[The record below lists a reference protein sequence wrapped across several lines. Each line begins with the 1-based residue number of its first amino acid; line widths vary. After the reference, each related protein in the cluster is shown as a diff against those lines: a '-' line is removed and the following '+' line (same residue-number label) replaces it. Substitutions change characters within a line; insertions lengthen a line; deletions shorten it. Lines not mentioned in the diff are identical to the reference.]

1 MDKFKRLIT
10 ITVSLVITVLILT
23 CFGFYYIST
32 KANQDENREEVERV
46 SERQQILSQQIIKKV
61 LLILDDEKLNHVSTR
76 AKLAKSL
83 QIFQKQHQFISQHVG
98 DASLGSGN
106 EQAKLKELIHDV
118 TPSYNQIL
126 LIANKALNRNFTE
139 VRFDYLKGA
148 NQSEADFLD
157 KMNAISRVARSNQE
171 LVDKEIYR
179 INMLILGTLIIS
191 LIILSFLVIT
201 PIFKKSIRDYKEL
214 LIAKDQAESASRA
227 KSEFMSN
234 MSHEL
239 RTPMNGIIGFTDLVL
254 TTELQP
260 LQREYLE
267 HVGKS
272 SYLLLDIINDIL
284 DFSKIEA
291 GKLFIELTPFNP
303 RATIEEIV
311 DLLSIQAHKKNLELI
326 CNIDLLLPVMLK
338 GDAIRIKQVLINLLG
353 NALKFTNTGEILI
366 SVSGESGVYRKNNG
380 SYIDLVFIVADT
392 GIGIAREQL
401 QKIFESFTQA
411 DGSTTR
417 LYGGTGLG
425 LTISKN
431 LVELMS
437 GTLEV
442 SSEQGK
448 GSTFTFHLTL
458 EVLSVAQQITALE
471 KPLLKNVLV
480 VDDNSTN
487 CKLMKGIF
495 QFLNIPC
502 KICCSGKEA
511 LTLINYALKEDK
523 EFDLIISDHQMP
535 EMDGITLIKKIKE
548 LVGKHSS
555 PIILMLSPLE
565 KDLYQREAEDIGVNK
580 FLSKPVKLQDLTAII
595 STSLDNQPRGLQP
608 YEVNAIKQFEDSGTI
623 LVAEDNDMNMLL
635 ISKILTKMGFQVLK
649 ASTGEQAINIAA
661 NQRPELIF
669 MDIHMPDMDGFQAT
683 KAIRSLPEPNRN
695 VIIVALTAD
704 AMEQDKQK
712 CLSVGMDDYIAKPF
726 HLTEIELVVQKHL
739 KKAGPTAGKNTQD
752 GM

>member
-1 MDKFKRLIT
+1 MDKFKKLIT

-32 KANQDENREEVERV
+32 KSNQDENREEVERV
-46 SERQQILSQQIIKKV
+46 SERQQVLSQQIIRNV
-61 LLILDDEKLNHVSTR
+61 LSILDDENLNHVSAR
-76 AKLAKSL
+76 AKLRKSL
-83 QIFQKQHQFISQHVG
+83 QLFQKQHQFISQHIG
-98 DASLGSGN
+98 DASLGSGA
-106 EQAKLKELIHDV
+106 EQAKLKELIQGV
-118 TPSYNQIL
+118 TTAYNQIL
-126 LIANKALNRNFTE
+126 LVANTALSLNFGE
-139 VRFDYLKGA
+139 VTFVNEYLKSA

-157 KMNAISRVARSNQE
+157 KMNAISQVARSNQE
-171 LVDKEIYR
+171 MVDTEIYQL
-179 INMLILGTLIIS
+179 NMLILGTLIIS
-191 LIILSFLVIT
+191 LIILAFLVIT
-201 PIFKKSIRDYKEL
+201 PIFKQSIRDYKEL
-214 LIAKDQAESASRA
+214 LIAKDQAETSSRA

-291 GKLFIELTPFNP
+291 GKLFIELMPFNP
-303 RATIEEIV
+303 RAIVEEIV
-311 DLLSIQAHKKNLELI
+311 DMLSIQAHKKNIELI
-326 CNIDLLLPVMLK
+326 CNIDPLLPITLN
-338 GDAIRIKQVLINLLG
+338 GDANRLKQVVINLLG
-353 NALKFTNTGEILI
+353 NALKFTKAGEILI
-366 SVSGESGVYRKNNG
+366 SVYGENGAYKKNNG
-380 SYIDLVFIVADT
+380 TYIDLVFSVKDT

-431 LVELMS
+431 LVELMG
-437 GTLEV
+437 GTINV
-442 SSEQGK
+442 NSDQGQ
-448 GSTFTFHLTL
+448 GSTFTLHLTL
-458 EVLSVAQQITALE
+458 EVLAVTQQINSLE

-487 CKLMKGIF
+487 CNLMKGVLE
-495 QFLNIPC
+495 FLNVPC
-502 KICCSGKEA
+502 KICYSGQEA
-511 LTLINYALKEDK
+511 LILIKSDLKEDK
-523 EFDLIISDHQMP
+523 KFDLIISDHQMP

-548 LVGKHSS
+548 LPGRHFH
-555 PIILMLSPLE
+555 PIILMLSSLE
-565 KDLYQREAEDIGVNK
+565 KDLYQKEAEDIGINK
-580 FLSKPVKLQDLTAII
+580 FLSKPVKLQDLASII
-595 STSLDNQPRGLQP
+595 STMFDKQAVGLQS
-608 YEVNAIKQFEDSGTI
+608 YQADAINQLAVSRTI
-623 LVAEDNDMNMLL
+623 LVAEDNDMNMML
-635 ISKILTKMGFQVLK
+635 ISKILTRLGFQVLK
-649 ASTGEQAINIAA
+649 AFTGKQAIDIAA

-669 MDIHMPDMDGFQAT
+669 MDIHMPDIDGFQAT
-683 KAIRSLPEPNRN
+683 KAIRTLPAPNRN

-712 CLSVGMDDYIAKPF
+712 CLSVGMDDYVAKPF
-726 HLTEIELVVQKHL
+726 RLTEIELVIQKHL
-739 KKAGPTAGKNTQD
+739 KEPSI
-752 GM
+752 